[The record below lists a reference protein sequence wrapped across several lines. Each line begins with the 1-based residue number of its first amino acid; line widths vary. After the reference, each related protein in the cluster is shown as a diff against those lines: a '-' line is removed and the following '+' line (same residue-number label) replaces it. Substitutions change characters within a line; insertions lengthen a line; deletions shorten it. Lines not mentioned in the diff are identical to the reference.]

1 MNTKRFFRTIFI
13 LSALTVLLAG
23 NIFSQE
29 AAKIIEIEGI
39 PGVLEWVIEPDSFT
53 VKNRTVS
60 ISAGPGTNMFYAP
73 HGNFNVSNMP
83 KLLFKPDD
91 NFTFSAKAYTKHK
104 TKWEAA
110 MLVVYINES
119 YWAKFCFENE
129 SLSKNRMVTVVTNE
143 VSDDA
148 YSDYINGDSVYT
160 MIKKEGKQ
168 ITFSYSGDGKNWVD
182 IRYFRLNSEDTLKIG
197 FASQSPIGKGLTS
210 IFSDINYNR
219 DIQK

>member
-1 MNTKRFFRTIFI
+1 MKH
-13 LSALTVLLAG
+13 LLLALIFFTVG
-23 NIFSQE
+23 NVFAQKVPKSV
-29 AAKIIEIEGI
+29 KVEGI
-39 PGVLEWVIEPDSFT
+39 PSVLEWVIEPDSF
-53 VKNRTVS
+53 NIDNGIIS

-83 KLLFKPDD
+83 KLLFKPDG
-91 NFTFSAKAYTKHK
+91 NFTFSAKAYTEHK

-143 VSDDA
+143 ISDDA
-148 YSDYINGDSVYT
+148 YSDYVIGDSVYM

-168 ITFSYSGDGKNWVD
+168 ITFSYSADNENWVD
-182 IRYFRLNSEDTLKIG
+182 IRYFRLNSEDTIRIG
-197 FASQSPIGKGLTS
+197 FASQSPIGAGLTS
-210 IFSDINYNR
+210 TFSDIHYVH
-219 DIQK
+219 DIQ

>member
-1 MNTKRFFRTIFI
+1 MKYI
-13 LSALTVLLAG
+13 LSALLFFIVG

-29 AAKIIEIEGI
+29 TPKGIEIKGI
-39 PGVLEWVIEPDSFT
+39 PGILEWVIKPDSFNIDNGT
-53 VKNRTVS
+53 IS
-60 ISAGPGTNMFYAP
+60 ISAGPNTNMFYAP

-104 TKWEAA
+104 TRWEAA

-129 SLSKNRMVTVVTNE
+129 SLSKNRMVTVVNNE

-148 YSDYINGDSVYT
+148 YSDYVIGDSVYM

-182 IRYFRLNSEDTLKIG
+182 IRYFRLNSADTIKIG
-197 FASQSPIGKGLTS
+197 FASQSPIGNGLTS
-210 IFSDINYNR
+210 IFSDIKYTQ
-219 DIQK
+219 DKQ